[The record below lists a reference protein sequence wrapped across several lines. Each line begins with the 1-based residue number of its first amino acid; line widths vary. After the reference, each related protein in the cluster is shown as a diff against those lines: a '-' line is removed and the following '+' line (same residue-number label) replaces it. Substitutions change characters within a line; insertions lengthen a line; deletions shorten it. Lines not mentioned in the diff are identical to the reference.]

1 MKESGKA
8 GIKVEGIKEIKK
20 NKKIAV
26 LKNNRG
32 KYNLEYSA
40 RRYLK

>member
-1 MKESGKA
+1 MKESGKV
-8 GIKVEGIKEIKK
+8 GIKVEEIKEIKK
-20 NKKIAV
+20 KVAV

-32 KYNLEYSA
+32 KYNLEYFA

>member
-1 MKESGKA
+1 MKESGKV
-8 GIKVEGIKEIKK
+8 GTKVEGIKEI
-20 NKKIAV
+20 KKIAV

-40 RRYLK
+40 RRYPK

>member
-1 MKESGKA
+1 MEMKESGKV
-8 GIKVEGIKEIKK
+8 GIKVEGIKETKK
-20 NKKIAV
+20 FAV